1 MDFWQ
6 KLILFIV
13 GSGFGFIIGEIVF
26 YRPLY
31 EDYKKMYNE
40 YYGKWFKLHRHACEA
55 WWCLKRGHSTQAFNE
70 LDMYYGDEDDKS

>member
-26 YRPLY
+26 YRALY

-55 WWCLKRGHSTQAFNE
+55 WWCLKRGHSNQAFNE